1 MDKIDLELVQS
12 LQQGLS
18 MLFSILGAVGAI
30 IAATKGTFLVPM
42 VPLGFVYYLIQGWFR
57 KTSTELQ
64 R

>member
-1 MDKIDLELVQS
+1 
-12 LQQGLS
+12 